1 MVKSIIIS
9 VLILL
14 VLAADSLA
22 ATEVITFDD
31 LPTVPA
37 VGKGTLPSLYEGF
50 TWSEFALASP
60 TVQSG
65 YNGLLFG
72 LVSAPN
78 LAFDNDTIGAISRAT
93 PFTVNSVYM
102 TSAFLPDGYATM
114 RIVGLRGGAVAY
126 DESFPILESKPS
138 LLSLN
143 YQNVDTI
150 KFFSI
155 SNAQPPTFVIDNL
168 SVTVPEPA
176 LPALIALAA
185 LGLVLIRSRLEHSPS
200 GSGDLDS
207 EGAMSGPGSRPIWL
221 VSSRRK
227 SHCAAPAH

>member
-50 TWSEFALASP
+50 TWSEFASASP

-72 LVSAPN
+72 LVWH
-78 LAFDNDTIGAISRAT
+78 
-93 PFTVNSVYM
+93 
-102 TSAFLPDGYATM
+102 
-114 RIVGLRGGAVAY
+114 
-126 DESFPILESKPS
+126 
-138 LLSLN
+138 
-143 YQNVDTI
+143 
-150 KFFSI
+150 
-155 SNAQPPTFVIDNL
+155 PT
-168 SVTVPEPA
+168 
-176 LPALIALAA
+176 
-185 LGLVLIRSRLEHSPS
+185 
-200 GSGDLDS
+200 
-207 EGAMSGPGSRPIWL
+207 
-221 VSSRRK
+221 
-227 SHCAAPAH
+227 